1 MKKNSLIIN
10 RSKKLFNE
18 NKYIITAFFA
28 AVITMLTIYLCNKMI
43 PFGENTILR
52 MDLYH
57 QYGPLFG
64 ELYERIVNS
73 DNMIYSWI
81 SGLGSCFLGNYF
93 NYLSSPLGFIVLFFG
108 HKGVTEAIAT
118 MILLKAALSAS
129 SFTFYIKN
137 SLKSQSYAT
146 SAFGVMYAFCGYML
160 AYYWN
165 VMWLDAM
172 VLLPV
177 VLLGIERIIDHGK
190 MKTYVIGLALTMFSN
205 YYMSYMLCVFSVIYF
220 IYYYFKGYSFTS
232 TVDRRFRKS
241 RRLTN
246 SRFLRS
252 GVIFAVASL
261 TAAGIMACALLP
273 VYQILQS
280 SSATKDLFPSDFKT
294 YFTFYDFFA
303 NHLANLITTIRSSGD
318 HVLPN
323 VYCGVLTLILAPLY
337 FFTKTIT
344 KREKIA
350 TLSLLAVLYFSFN
363 TNYLNFIWHGFHFP
377 NDLPYRQS
385 FIYSFILVV
394 IAYKTFIRLKEFKTT
409 HFAALGAALLC
420 FVMLVEEMTSKN
432 VTSGTVLLT
441 IILIVLYVIILSI
454 FKDKRFQTASV
465 AALLLICVCSEAVMC
480 DSNTVSITVRKDSF
494 VADYDEFQ
502 DVKKTLD
509 VIESDNFYRMEL
521 ADLRTRMDN
530 SWLYY
535 NGASVFSSM
544 AYEPVAKLQN
554 RLGMMGN
561 TINSYTYNPQTP
573 VYNMMFSLK
582 YIVNNETPDVFELSP
597 NYTQTYT
604 YDKFTVYRN
613 NYHLPVAYLV
623 DSSVA
628 DWADAEYI
636 TQWENNTA
644 KDPFALQGDYFNL
657 ATGGMG
663 SPFVYI
669 EPSYIDYSNLEPF
682 TESTS
687 SRSFIFDKT
696 NDDLDAAAIFTL
708 MPQTDGNIY
717 FYFYVQGAESRSL
730 TVTTPRGT
738 VSHTVDQSCILDIGY
753 HYAGETVIVNLPVEA
768 EYGTL
773 KFMAYTLDE
782 AILKEGYEILKNQ
795 QVFIEEFD
803 DTSIKGRV
811 SALTDSLIYT
821 SIPYDT
827 NWKVYIDG
835 ELASSDR
842 YVAIGNALL
851 GVKVDKGNHNIEF
864 RYEMSMLYVGGL
876 ITIIT
881 WLMIALFYLV
891 RKLRKASGKKSKK
904 KSIRYSKI
912 DSRYSTEVFLEH
924 TDSNNKAVAESLVE
938 MVDISSISDTS
949 YPVRELIVPPLKAIT
964 REVISPVKKE
974 DEKSDILPMAEE

>member
-1 MKKNSLIIN
+1 MKKNSPVIN
-10 RSKKLFNE
+10 KSKALLKE
-18 NKYIITAFFA
+18 NKYILTAFISA
-28 AVITMLTIYLCNKMI
+28 AITMLVIYLCNKMI
-43 PFGENTILR
+43 PFGENSILR

-57 QYGPLFG
+57 QYGPLFA

-73 DNMIYSWI
+73 ENMIYSWI

-93 NYLSSPLGFIVLFFG
+93 NYLSSPLGFIVIFFG

-129 SFTFYIKN
+129 TFTYYIKG
-137 SLKSQSYAT
+137 SLRSQSYAT

-177 VLLGIERIIDHGK
+177 VLLGIERIIDNGK
-190 MKTYVIGLALTMFSN
+190 MKTYVIALALTMFSN
-205 YYMSYMLCVFSVIYF
+205 YYMSYMLCIFSVIYF
-220 IYYYFKGYSFTS
+220 IYYYFKSYSLS
-232 TVDRRFRKS
+232 SIVDRRFRKKKTLAN
-241 RRLTN
+241 R
-246 SRFLRS
+246 RFLRS
-252 GVIFAVASL
+252 GVIFALGSL
-261 TAAGIMACALLP
+261 AAAGIMACVLLP

-280 SSATKDLFPSDFKT
+280 SSATKDIFPTEFKT

-303 NHLANLITTIRSSGD
+303 NHLANLTTTIRSSGD

-323 VYCGVLTLILAPLY
+323 VYCGVLTLLLAPLY

-363 TNYLNFIWHGFHFP
+363 ANFLNFIWHGFHWP

-385 FIYSFILVV
+385 FIYSFVLLV

-441 IILIVLYVIILSI
+441 IILVVLYVIVISI

-502 DVKKTLD
+502 EVKKTVD
-509 VIESDNFYRMEL
+509 IIEKDNFYRMEL

-544 AYEPVAKLQN
+544 ASEPLSKLQD

-582 YIVNNETPDVFELSP
+582 YIVNNETPDVFELST

-623 DSSVA
+623 DTSVEN
-628 DWADAEYI
+628 WANAEYVS
-636 TQWENNTA
+636 QWEKNTA
-644 KDPFALQGDYFNL
+644 SDPFALQGDYFNL

-687 SRSFIFDKT
+687 SKSFDFDKT

-717 FYFYVQGAESRSL
+717 FYFDVQGAQSRSL

-738 VSHTVDQSCILDIGY
+738 VSHAVDQDCILDIGY

-768 EYGTL
+768 AYGKL

-782 AILKEGYEILKNQ
+782 AIMKEGYEILKNQ
-795 QVFIEEFD
+795 QVFIEEFN

-811 SALTDSLIYT
+811 TALTDSLVYT
-821 SIPYDT
+821 SIPYDR
-827 NWKVYIDG
+827 NWTVYIDG
-835 ELASSDR
+835 EPAPEDS
-842 YVAIGNALL
+842 YVAIGDALL
-851 GVKVDKGNHNIEF
+851 GVKVSKGNHDIEF
-864 RYEMSMLYVGGL
+864 RYEVSMLYVGGL
-876 ITIIT
+876 MTVIT
-881 WLMIALFYLV
+881 WLIIALYYLV
-891 RKLRKASGKKSKK
+891 KNLRSSSGKAKK
-904 KSIRYSKI
+904 RKSIRFAKI
-912 DSRYSTEVFLEH
+912 DRSYSTEVFIGCEE
-924 TDSNNKAVAESLVE
+924 KAAETVIE
-938 MVDISSISDTS
+938 TVDISSNSDAA
-949 YPVRELIVPPLKAIT
+949 YPIRELISPPLKTIT
-964 REVISPVKKE
+964 REVFAPKKE
-974 DEKSDILPMAEE
+974 NDEGADSLKTEE

>member
-1 MKKNSLIIN
+1 MTKKNNLKSN
-10 RSKKLFNE
+10 ADKLFKS
-18 NKYIITAFFA
+18 NKYIIVAFFA
-28 AVITMLTIYLCNKMI
+28 AAITMLTIYLCNKMI

-57 QYGPLFG
+57 QYGPLFA

-108 HKGVTEAIAT
+108 HKGMTEAIAT
-118 MILLKAALSAS
+118 MILLKAALSAAT
-129 SFTFYIKN
+129 FTYYIKG
-137 SLKSQSYAT
+137 SLKSQNYAT

-172 VLLPV
+172 VLLPI

-205 YYMSYMLCVFSVIYF
+205 YYMSYMLCIFSVIYF
-220 IYYYFKGYSFTS
+220 FYYFLKSYEFSS
-232 TVDRRFRKS
+232 IVDRRFRKKK
-241 RRLTN
+241 RLDN
-246 SRFLRS
+246 NRFLRS
-252 GVIFAVASL
+252 GVIFAIGSI
-261 TAAGIMACALLP
+261 TAAGLMACVLLP

-280 SSATKDLFPSDFKT
+280 SSATKDLFPTEFKT

-303 NHLANLITTIRSSGD
+303 NHLANLTTTIRSSGD

-323 VYCGVLTLILAPLY
+323 VYCGALTLILAPLY

-350 TLSLLAVLYFSFN
+350 TLSLLAILYCSFN
-363 TNYLNFIWHGFHFP
+363 INALNFIWHGFHWP

-394 IAYKTFIRLKEFKTT
+394 IAYKTFIRLKEFKTV
-409 HFAALGAALLC
+409 HFAALGGAIL
-420 FVMLVEEMTSKN
+420 FFIMLVEEITSKN
-432 VTSGTVLLT
+432 VTSGSVILT
-441 IILIVLYVIILSI
+441 IVLIILYVIILSI

-465 AALLLICVCSEAVMC
+465 AALLLICICSEAVMC
-480 DSNTVSITVRKDSF
+480 DSNTVSITVKKDPY
-494 VADYDEFQ
+494 VEDYDDFQ
-502 DVKKTLD
+502 DVKNTIDAVEK
-509 VIESDNFYRMEL
+509 NGFYRMEL

-530 SWLYY
+530 SWYYY

-544 AYEPVAKLQN
+544 ASEPVSKLQD

-582 YIVNNETPDVFELSP
+582 YIVNNETPDIFELSP
-597 NYTQTYT
+597 NYSKTYT
-604 YDKFTVYRN
+604 HDKYTVYRN
-613 NYHLPVAYLV
+613 KYHLPIAYLV

-628 DWADAEYI
+628 EWANAEYI
-636 TQWENNTA
+636 TAWEKNTSE
-644 KDPFALQGDYFNL
+644 DPFALQGDYFNL

-663 SPFVYI
+663 SPFVFI

-687 SRSFIFDKT
+687 STVFTFDKT

-717 FYFYVQGAESRSL
+717 FYFDVQGAESRSL

-738 VSHTVDQSCILDIGY
+738 VSHAVDQDCILDIGY
-753 HYAGETVIVNLPVEA
+753 HYKGDTVVVNLPIEA
-768 EYGTL
+768 SYGTL
-773 KFMAYTLDE
+773 KFMAYTLDD
-782 AILKEGYEILKNQ
+782 AIMKEGYEILKNQ
-795 QVFIEEFD
+795 QVLIEEFNE
-803 DTSIKGRV
+803 TSIKGRV
-811 SALTDSLIYT
+811 SALTDSLVYT

-835 ELASSDR
+835 ERVTEDD
-842 YVAIGNALL
+842 YVAIGDALL
-851 GVKVDKGNHNIEF
+851 GVRVDKGNHDIEF
-864 RYEMSMLYVGGL
+864 RYELSMLYVGAL
-876 ITIIT
+876 VTIIT
-881 WLMIALFYLV
+881 WLAIALYLLI
-891 RKLRKASGKKSKK
+891 KNLRRASKK
-904 KSIRYSKI
+904 TTKKRIRYQKI
-912 DSRYSTEVFLEH
+912 DNSFSTQVFLEEP
-924 TDSNNKAVAESLVE
+924 KEKKEEAPVE
-938 MVDISSISDTS
+938 IIDISSISDFS
-949 YPVRELIVPPLKAIT
+949 YPVREI
-964 REVISPVKKE
+964 ISPPQKE
-974 DEKSDILPMAEE
+974 IKREIFAPPAEIKTNESPSDNNE